1 MKTLLVVIS
10 RSHHAGLSA
19 AHPRRNMY
27 LMDAQQEEGA
37 HRLKGAVSPHPLHRK
52 ADRGM
57 YVGFKL
63 PAPEPGC
70 EKVFGLCWRLVV
82 ASLPSVSIKQNE
94 HGARMQ
100 AQ

>member
-1 MKTLLVVIS
+1 MRRSFQKISIAPSLV
-10 RSHHAGLSA
+10 HHTKC
-19 AHPRRNMY
+19 
-27 LMDAQQEEGA
+27 QEEGA